1 MKEVKEVTK
10 KRTPLIGIFLLL
22 FSLLSLGIFST
33 YAFAEEQPDSEIS
46 PTMTSVTSEEEKINS
61 VENFTENAIAE
72 KDADLEE
79 TENQSANDSSENV
92 EVEEKTN
99 VQPIENVDS
108 NVDSEVSNETAVL
121 NESSKKIWNRK
132 LIRNLSW

>member
-1 MKEVKEVTK
+1 MLVIVYSLTIDEGSEGSEESEESDKEKNAIDWYILVVV
-10 KRTPLIGIFLLL
+10 
-22 FSLLSLGIFST
+22 SLLSLGIFST

-92 EVEEKTN
+92 EVEEK
-99 VQPIENVDS
+99 QMF
-108 NVDSEVSNETAVL
+108 
-121 NESSKKIWNRK
+121 
-132 LIRNLSW
+132 NL